1 MILTAMISKKNITL
15 SVIITAAGSSNRMGS
30 NTKKEYLPL
39 NKGTILSES
48 AKAFLTNLNCSLLV
62 ITTPANKINQTLDAL
77 KADSEVVALLEN
89 TKLCITEG
97 GASRQESVYKGL
109 LAVKEELPQ
118 TDIVLIH
125 DGARP
130 FVSEEIVKSVFEAAV
145 EFGASVPGIAPVDTQ
160 KIVDSEGFITTHLH
174 RNMMCAVQT
183 PQGFDFAKLLIAHEK
198 AAWDK
203 IEYTDDTE
211 IWGKYNG
218 TVKVVKGDEKN
229 KKITFI
235 SDYDS
240 TSKGNSMIRVG
251 LGYDIHQLVEGRK
264 LILGGIH
271 IPFEK
276 GEAGHSDGDAL
287 LHAIT
292 DALLGASGLGDI
304 GSFFPPEDNKWKDA
318 DSVELLKI
326 VWKKIQEARWK
337 LENLDC
343 VVKLEKPKFL
353 PFRQEVINSIANAL
367 SVPSEKVFVKAKTG
381 EKMDCVGNGN
391 AVEAWCN
398 CLLSK

>member
-1 MILTAMISKKNITL
+1 MILTAMTSKKNIAL

-30 NTKKEYLPL
+30 KTKKEYLPL

-48 AKAFLTNLNCSLLV
+48 AKAFLKNLNCSLLV
-62 ITTPANKINQTLDAL
+62 ITTPSNKEKQTLEAL
-77 KADSEVVALLEN
+77 KADYEVEELLKN

-97 GASRQESVYKGL
+97 GSTRQESVFKGL
-109 LAVKEELPQ
+109 LAVKEQLPQ
-118 TDIVLIH
+118 TDVVLIH

-130 FVSEEIVKSVFEAAV
+130 FVSEQIVKDVFDAAV

-160 KIVDSEGFITTHLH
+160 KVVDANGFITQHLH

-183 PQGFDFAKLLIAHEK
+183 PQGFDFAKLLEAHQK
-198 AAWDK
+198 AADDNQ
-203 IEYTDDTE
+203 EYTDDTE
-211 IWGKYNG
+211 IWGTYVG
-218 TVKVVKGDEKN
+218 SVKVVKGDEKN
-229 KKITFI
+229 KKITFS

-240 TSKGNSMIRVG
+240 NKGNAMIRVG

-264 LILGGIH
+264 LILGGVE

-276 GEAGHSDGDAL
+276 GEKGHSDGDAL
-287 LHAIT
+287 LHAVT

-318 DSVELLKI
+318 NSVDLLKT
-326 VWKKIQEARWK
+326 VWQKITAAGWK

-343 VVKLEKPKFL
+343 VIKLEQPKFL
-353 PFRQEVINSIANAL
+353 PFRENVINSIAKAL
-367 SVPSEKVFVKAKTG
+367 DVPAEKVFVKAKTG
-381 EKMDCVGNGN
+381 EKMDCVGTGN

>member
-1 MILTAMISKKNITL
+1 MISKKNITL

-130 FVSEEIVKSVFEAAV
+130 FVSEEIVKSVFDAAV

-240 TSKGNSMIRVG
+240 TN
-251 LGYDIHQLVEGRK
+251 
-264 LILGGIH
+264 
-271 IPFEK
+271 
-276 GEAGHSDGDAL
+276 
-287 LHAIT
+287 
-292 DALLGASGLGDI
+292 
-304 GSFFPPEDNKWKDA
+304 
-318 DSVELLKI
+318 
-326 VWKKIQEARWK
+326 
-337 LENLDC
+337 
-343 VVKLEKPKFL
+343 
-353 PFRQEVINSIANAL
+353 
-367 SVPSEKVFVKAKTG
+367 
-381 EKMDCVGNGN
+381 
-391 AVEAWCN
+391 
-398 CLLSK
+398 